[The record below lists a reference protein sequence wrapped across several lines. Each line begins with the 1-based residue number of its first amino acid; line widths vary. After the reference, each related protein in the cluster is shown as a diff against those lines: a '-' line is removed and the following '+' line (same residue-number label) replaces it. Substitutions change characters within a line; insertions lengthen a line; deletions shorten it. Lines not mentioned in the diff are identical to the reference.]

1 MAIISGQQ
9 QMIPDVLIDLA
20 ATVLT
25 ARNTHFNQLSD
36 FFPSEESVEKIIWL
50 VNAVASTCITN
61 DSMTQVHLWHYFLFR
76 DMWKFS
82 SKIVTTVT
90 QK

>member
-9 QMIPDVLIDLA
+9 QVIPGVLSDLA
-20 ATVLT
+20 VTVLT

-36 FFPSEESVEKIIWL
+36 TFPSEESVEKIMWL

-61 DSMTQVHLWHYFLFR
+61 DSMTQVHLGHYCLFR

-82 SKIVTTVT
+82 SKIFTTVT
-90 QK
+90 Q

>member
-1 MAIISGQQ
+1 
-9 QMIPDVLIDLA
+9 MIPDVLSDLA
-20 ATVLT
+20 VTVLT

-36 FFPSEESVEKIIWL
+36 TFSSEESVQKIMWL
-50 VNAVASTCITN
+50 VNAVTSTCMTN
-61 DSMTQVHLWHYFLFR
+61 DSMTQVHLGHYCLFR